1 MHSLIVQIGKHH
13 YLPVNL
19 LPGVSALSLRLYV
32 EHVFHQVGN
41 AAGVGAIQ
49 MLLSVDKRH
58 EAEQIANRIQYV
70 ELTGQ
75 ASFTQLF
82 MQHLRFEV

>member
-1 MHSLIVQIGKHH
+1 
-13 YLPVNL
+13 
-19 LPGVSALSLRLYV
+19 
-32 EHVFHQVGN
+32 VGN
-41 AAGVGAIQ
+41 AAGVGAKQI
-49 MLLSVDKRH
+49 LLSVDKRH

-82 MQHLRFEV
+82 MQHLMFEV